1 MKGYLTV
8 ICGPMFAGKS
18 TRLITEGE
26 RYAKAGYR
34 VVYLKPTTDTRYSID
49 EIVTHDRL
57 KVPASLIKNELKS
70 RYVVERADVILID
83 EVQFIEPH
91 LIEDIIELA
100 NEKIVIVAGL
110 DLDHAQQAFKVVEA
124 LMPHADEVIK
134 VKGFCACGNETRYSL
149 LKEHIET
156 KEQVHLGADETY
168 EAVCRACFK
177 KRGDRG

>member
-1 MKGYLTV
+1 MNKLVV

-18 TRLITEGE
+18 TRLINEGE
-26 RYAKAGYR
+26 RYAKAGFK
-34 VVYLKPTTDTRYSID
+34 VVYLKPATDTRYSMN
-49 EIVTHDRL
+49 EIVTHDQL

-70 RYVVERADVILID
+70 RYVVERADVILVD

-156 KEQVHLGADETY
+156 NEQVHLGADEAY
-168 EAVCRACFK
+168 EAVCRNCYQ
-177 KRGDRG
+177 RRNGVE